1 MYGFGKALDRLHDG
15 ALVRRAPNER
25 MALRLRDGRFEARS
39 GHMVADDVPEWLEV
53 STLHVRDLLAEDWC
67 DAEPESR
74 GGQVITP
81 DLANSQIVD
90 GEGYDG
96 R

>member
-1 MYGFGKALDRLHDG
+1 MYGFGKALDRLRDG

-67 DAEPESR
+67 DAEPDSR
-74 GGQVITP
+74 GGQAITP
-81 DLANSQIVD
+81 DLGDDPD
-90 GEGYDG
+90 GDVEGYDG